1 MASTDPTKSLFTT
14 QTEKPN
20 HYTYLKE
27 FRVEQCPSFLQHKC
41 NQHRPFVCFN
51 WHFMNQR
58 RRRPVRRR
66 DGSFNYSADN
76 YCPKYDETTGICPDG
91 DDCPFLHRTAGDTER
106 RYHLRYYKTCM
117 CVHDTDAR
125 GYCVKN
131 GHHCAF
137 AHGIHDQR
145 PPVYDIKELEALQNV
160 EDPGEGLNGPN
171 VLDKERNLMNEDPK
185 WQDTNY
191 VLAHYKTEPCKR
203 PPRLCRQGYACPQ
216 FHNSKDKRRSPRK
229 FKYRSTPCPNVK
241 HGEEWGEPANCEAGD
256 NCQYCHTRTE
266 QQFHPEIYKS
276 TKCNDVQQAGYCPR
290 SVFCAFAHV
299 EPYIVMEEDSQ
310 AIALSDMRS
319 SVLSS
324 GDGGGGGGGG
334 PTGTGGNGAGG
345 GTGSVPVGGVIAPG
359 VLGGNGGGG
368 GGAGGGG
375 GGGGGVGN
383 VGGGSLVSAVVGS
396 GSKKDAHDLTNFSY
410 FQLLPNGSAES
421 SESASTS
428 SLGSNNSSHNKAPG
442 SHLQQQKHNAALV
455 GNGHNAGNP
464 LGGLSLLSNGGPTG
478 ANSGSANTGSIL
490 SNIDFTQDLPK
501 QMVAIDHELTLNPV
515 EREHQKRMACLTF
528 NMFNVGSP
536 LDGGMY
542 DLARRD
548 NMHGLENSMSGLMSS
563 GLLPSSSAPVNIPG
577 SSMGNSISGILQG
590 TSAPVNIPGS
600 SLGHNFSPSSHSN
613 LFGLHDPFG
622 THHIGSGSAPKL
634 SNNSYGQN
642 HTDNFFFHSNN
653 IISPVLG
660 DGLSASPEIRRM
672 SDLNPLSSELSSN
685 TTNLLFADNQHH
697 QGPQAQQP
705 QQHHLHHQAQQS
717 QQQQQQQQPPSQQQ
731 QQAQKQQA
739 SQQQQQQVINWEER
753 VLQATTACEAWKA
766 QMEESNRK
774 TAIAEQQRD
783 EALSHV
789 KALTEKLEQMKMSG
803 NGCPSN
809 YRSCDLRGMPLAK
822 LKSIQAKLR
831 EEIEEVEI
839 VLYQETANKC
849 MKCEEKNR
857 SVTLVPCNHYVVCD
871 TCATTQRECPY
882 CQTPVTPKA

>member
-160 EDPGEGLNGPN
+160 EDAGDGGLNGPN

-191 VLAHYKTEPCKR
+191 VLAHYKTEQCKR

-216 FHNSKDKRRSPRK
+216 YHNSKDKRRSPRK

-299 EPYIVMEEDSQ
+299 EPYMVMEEDPQ
-310 AIALSDMRS
+310 ALALSDMRS

-324 GDGGGGGGGG
+324 GDGGGNGS
-334 PTGTGGNGAGG
+334 GNGGV
-345 GTGSVPVGGVIAPG
+345 SVGGVLAPG
-359 VLGGNGGGG
+359 VI
-368 GGAGGGG
+368 GGAGGGNVPG
-375 GGGGGVGN
+375 GP
-383 VGGGSLVSAVVGS
+383 LVSAVVGS
-396 GSKKDAHDLTNFSY
+396 HSKKDAQDLANFSY
-410 FQLLPNGSAES
+410 FQLQLQNGSAES

-442 SHLQQQKHNAALV
+442 SHLQQQKHGSSALL
-455 GNGHNAGNP
+455 GNGHGGAGNP
-464 LGGLSLLSNGGPTG
+464 LGGLGLLSNGGPTG
-478 ANSGSANTGSIL
+478 ANSGSANASSLL
-490 SNIDFTQDLPK
+490 SNLDFNPDLSK
-501 QMVAIDHELTLNPV
+501 QMVAIDNDLSLNPI
-515 EREHQKRMACLTF
+515 EREQRKRMTCLTF

-536 LDGGMY
+536 LEMY
-542 DLARRD
+542 EQARRD
-548 NMHGLENSMSGLMSS
+548 NMHGFENSMSGLMSS

-634 SNNSYGQN
+634 SNNSYGHN

-672 SDLNPLSSELSSN
+672 SDLNPLSSEISSN
-685 TTNLLFADNQHH
+685 TTNLLFGDGQHH
-697 QGPQAQQP
+697 QGGPQAQTPSQQQ
-705 QQHHLHHQAQQS
+705 QQHHLHHQSQQSQQTPSQQQQQQAQQVP
-717 QQQQQQQQPPSQQQ
+717 QQQQQQQQ
-731 QQAQKQQA
+731 QQA
-739 SQQQQQQVINWEER
+739 INWEER

-803 NGCPSN
+803 NNGCPPN
-809 YRSCDLRGMPLAK
+809 YRPCDLRGMPLAK

>member
-1 MASTDPTKSLFTT
+1 MASSDPKGALLNT

-76 YCPKYDETTGICPDG
+76 YCTKYDETTGICPDG

-145 PPVYDIKELEALQNV
+145 PPVYDIKELEALQAA
-160 EDPGEGLNGPN
+160 EASGECLNGPN

-191 VLAHYKTEPCKR
+191 VLANYKTEPCKR

-216 FHNSKDKRRSPRK
+216 YHNSKDKRRSPRK
-229 FKYRSTPCPNVK
+229 YKYRSTPCPNVK

-299 EPYIVMEEDSQ
+299 EPYVLAEEMGRDLDSQ
-310 AIALSDMRS
+310 ALALSDMIS
-319 SVLSS
+319 SVLPPDS
-324 GDGGGGGGGG
+324 GGGG
-334 PTGTGGNGAGG
+334 
-345 GTGSVPVGGVIAPG
+345 
-359 VLGGNGGGG
+359 LGCP
-368 GGAGGGG
+368 
-375 GGGGGVGN
+375 
-383 VGGGSLVSAVVGS
+383 L
-396 GSKKDAHDLTNFSY
+396 SKKDKHELAVSVLSYLDGGRQENLPFELEPQNFHSF
-410 FQLLPNGSAES
+410 FQLLQNGSAES

-428 SLGSNNSSHNKAPG
+428 SLGSNHSSHNKAPG
-442 SHLQQQKHNAALV
+442 SQLQQKHSNSLIGVANCNGSAHSHVNNGIGSLQSTLFNNGGTAAS
-455 GNGHNAGNP
+455 
-464 LGGLSLLSNGGPTG
+464 SLLSNNFPE
-478 ANSGSANTGSIL
+478 
-490 SNIDFTQDLPK
+490 FTPELRAQLL
-501 QMVAIDHELTLNPV
+501 AIDNDLSMGPLEK
-515 EREHQKRMACLTF
+515 EQRKRMCLTF
-528 NMFNVGSP
+528 NFRNIASS
-536 LDGGMY
+536 LDGGC
-542 DLARRD
+542 
-548 NMHGLENSMSGLMSS
+548 SGIASS
-563 GLLPSSSAPVNIPG
+563 GLLASSSAPVNIPG
-577 SSMGNSISGILQG
+577 SPMGNSISGLLQG

-600 SLGHNFSPSSHSN
+600 SLSNNFSPSSHSN
-613 LFGLHDPFG
+613 LFGLNDAMFG
-622 THHIGSGSAPKL
+622 NSATHHIGSSSAPKL
-634 SNNSYGQN
+634 ATSFGHSGNDSL
-642 HTDNFFFHSNN
+642 FFQSH
-653 IISPVLG
+653 IISPVLTGG
-660 DGLSASPEIRRM
+660 DGGLSASPE
-672 SDLNPLSSELSSN
+672 LSRISELNSLNNELSN
-685 TTNLLFADNQHH
+685 NNTNLLFDNHMQQAAAAVQQH
-697 QGPQAQQP
+697 QQ
-705 QQHHLHHQAQQS
+705 QQHHAAAAVMAAASKNSSSNHPYSMSPLVASDMGRLRDELANKNAQM
-717 QQQQQQQQPPSQQQ
+717 
-731 QQAQKQQA
+731 
-739 SQQQQQQVINWEER
+739 INWEEQ
-753 VLQATTACEAWKA
+753 VMQATNACEAWKA

-774 TAIAEQQRD
+774 TVIAEQQRD

-789 KALTEKLEQMKMSG
+789 KALKEKLEHLNIGG
-803 NGCPSN
+803 NCTNN
-809 YRSCDLRGMPLAK
+809 YRTSDLRGMPLQK

-831 EEIEEVEI
+831 TEIEEVEK
-839 VLYQETANKC
+839 VLYLETATKC
-849 MKCEEKNR
+849 MKCEENNR
-857 SVTLVPCNHYVVCD
+857 SVTLVPCNHYVLCD
-871 TCATTQRECPY
+871 SCATTQRECPY
-882 CQTPVTPKA
+882 CQTPVSSQA